1 MHHLENHET
10 NIKTQ
15 IKMNDIQNSF
25 TIVYLQAQGLHAIP
39 KMDAIVCAITSN
51 EAKVMSNP
59 Q

>member
-10 NIKTQ
+10 NIQNQ

-25 TIVYLQAQGLHAIP
+25 TIVYLRAQGLHAP
-39 KMDAIVCAITSN
+39 PRWMLYVYAIASN
-51 EAKVMSNP
+51 EAKAMSNP